1 MNDATDAEDWR
12 QTFVQTLL
20 PVGRVWRRAAGV
32 AFEELGVSLAI
43 AAPVITLQRL
53 GDGVRHNVLAD
64 EVGVDPAAMVRS
76 VDQLEKAGY
85 VERRPDPEDRRA
97 KGLYLTESGRA
108 LAERLQQAY
117 LPFRNAMMADV
128 TPEEAATALK
138 VMQAIDAAARAWI
151 ETEQD

>member
-1 MNDATDAEDWR
+1 MNEMTVPDDWR
-12 QTFVQTLL
+12 QSLVQTLL

-32 AFEELGVSLAI
+32 AFEELGVSLAV

-53 GDGVRHNVLAD
+53 GGGVRHNVLAD

-76 VDQLEKAGY
+76 IDQLEKAGY

-97 KGLYLTESGRA
+97 KSLHLTASGRA
-108 LAERLQQAY
+108 LADRLQQAY
-117 LPFRNAMMADV
+117 VPFRNAVMADV

-138 VMQAIDAAARAWI
+138 VMMAVDAGARAWVRA
-151 ETEQD
+151 EQD

>member
-1 MNDATDAEDWR
+1 M
-12 QTFVQTLL
+12 
-20 PVGRVWRRAAGV
+20 
-32 AFEELGVSLAI
+32 
-43 AAPVITLQRL
+43 
-53 GDGVRHNVLAD
+53 VLAD

-117 LPFRNAMMADV
+117 APFRNAMMADV

-138 VMQAIDAAARAWI
+138 VMTAIDAAARAWI
-151 ETEQD
+151 DTEQA